1 MIWKLGIIQI
11 SVILDRIMKKTI
23 EKSVQE
29 LKKKKRRYYNI
40 NKKWNSIFSI
50 YKKKTKKRSLRYKIR
65 KTKQSNS

>member
-1 MIWKLGIIQI
+1 
-11 SVILDRIMKKTI
+11 MKKTI

-29 LKKKKRRYYNI
+29 LKNKKRRYYNI